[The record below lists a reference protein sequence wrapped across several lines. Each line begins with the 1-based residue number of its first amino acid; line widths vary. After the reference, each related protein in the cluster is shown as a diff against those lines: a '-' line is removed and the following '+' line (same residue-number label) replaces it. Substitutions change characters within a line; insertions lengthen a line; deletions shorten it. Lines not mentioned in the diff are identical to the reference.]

1 LLKQSIEIN
10 RERIDTIKI
19 APNSKATAMAVVGP
33 NHNGGIVI
41 PTAIR
46 RSISPPQG
54 ASIIQDSVTLLNS
67 TSPSNSM
74 SPPPHII
81 TNLGHHHHHH
91 QHPNEA
97 NNNNTNS
104 SNNNLTSSP
113 PLAHHPFAGGHH
125 LPPHHPHHFHPHA
138 GGHPHHPILAPSPL
152 FALPT
157 LNFTASQVATVCE
170 TLEESGDIERLA
182 RFLWSLPVA
191 HPVISFTRLHSL
203 ELRNLIELVLLPRNQ
218 YLQNIG
224 ELDRSE
230 AVLRARA
237 IVAYHTGHFR

>member
-1 LLKQSIEIN
+1 M
-10 RERIDTIKI
+10 
-19 APNSKATAMAVVGP
+19 AMVGP
-33 NHNGGIVI
+33 NSRGIVI

-46 RSISPPQG
+46 RSLSPQP
-54 ASIIQDSVTLLNS
+54 SLIQESVTILNS
-67 TSPSNSM
+67 QSPNSSV
-74 SPPPHII
+74 SPPPSHMI
-81 TNLGHHHHHH
+81 TNLG
-91 QHPNEA
+91 Q
-97 NNNNTNS
+97 NNNNNNDSS
-104 SNNNLTSSP
+104 SNMNHSP
-113 PLAHHPFAGGHH
+113 PMHPHHFNGHHPGA
-125 LPPHHPHHFHPHA
+125 HHPHHHFHN
-138 GGHPHHPILAPSPL
+138 HPHHPILAPSPL

-191 HPVISFTRLHSL
+191 HPVITSSDDSRRRDCAIEFRGSPRETL
-203 ELRNLIELVLLPRNQ
+203 LRNWAMRERTVRQKNF
-218 YLQNIG
+218 LQNIG